1 MSATKILWGQVFIV
15 FAIVLATMWIAT
27 EWTAWRLGF
36 QPELGRPWFD
46 VLRFPIYLPP
56 AFFWWWFADLVSD
69 TRPATLYLV
78 VPPSDISRTKPLIR
92 LVLNQI
98 GRRLTEELH
107 PKNRRQRMLLMLD
120 EFPALGRLDFFESAL
135 AFMAG
140 YGLKSFLIAQS
151 LNQIEKAYGANNA
164 ILDNCHVRVTAVM
177 QAESGG
183 DARAVSSKGAMGLMQ
198 IMPETWAT
206 LRLRYGLGADPFD
219 PHDNII
225 AGAAYLREL
234 HDRYGSPGFLAAYN
248 AGPARYESHVATG
261 QPLPAETRAY
271 VALLAPMVS
280 DGVISDAAVLP
291 VAARSWT
298 EAPLFTVRADDH
310 TAADQP
316 AAEQHTHH
324 HATDTGAQDLTALA
338 PQSDGLFVPRARR
351 NPRP

>member
-1 MSATKILWGQVFIV
+1 MKMQPACPLIITLKHPPRQSPFS
-15 FAIVLATMWIAT
+15 FSAIVYAAGCRVVGWHARKLCQAMCFA
-27 EWTAWRLGF
+27 AALF
-36 QPELGRPWFD
+36 M
-46 VLRFPIYLPP
+46 P
-56 AFFWWWFADLVSD
+56 AGNTVHAEPVS
-69 TRPATLYLV
+69 
-78 VPPSDISRTKPLIR
+78 
-92 LVLNQI
+92 
-98 GRRLTEELH
+98 
-107 PKNRRQRMLLMLD
+107 NR
-120 EFPALGRLDFFESAL
+120 
-135 AFMAG
+135 
-140 YGLKSFLIAQS
+140 IAQVGPVP
-151 LNQIEKAYGANNA
+151 LAANVTEA
-164 ILDNCHVRVTAVM
+164 SQRSGIPASWITAVM

-183 DARAVSSKGAMGLMQ
+183 DARAVSPKGAMGLMQ

-248 AGPARYESHVATG
+248 AGPARYENHVATG

-291 VAARSWT
+291 VVARSWT
-298 EAPLFTVRADDH
+298 EAPLFAVRADDH
-310 TAADQP
+310 TAADQR
-316 AAEQHTHH
+316 AAEQPADH

-338 PQSDGLFVPRARR
+338 PQPVGLFVQTSRR

>member
-1 MSATKILWGQVFIV
+1 MKMQPACPLIITLKHPPRHSPFS
-15 FAIVLATMWIAT
+15 FSAIVYAAGCRVVGWHAPKLCRAMCFA
-27 EWTAWRLGF
+27 AALF
-36 QPELGRPWFD
+36 M
-46 VLRFPIYLPP
+46 P
-56 AFFWWWFADLVSD
+56 AGNTVHAEPVS
-69 TRPATLYLV
+69 
-78 VPPSDISRTKPLIR
+78 
-92 LVLNQI
+92 N
-98 GRRLTEELH
+98 G
-107 PKNRRQRMLLMLD
+107 
-120 EFPALGRLDFFESAL
+120 
-135 AFMAG
+135 
-140 YGLKSFLIAQS
+140 IAQVGPVP
-151 LNQIEKAYGANNA
+151 LAANVTEA
-164 ILDNCHVRVTAVM
+164 SQRSGIPASWITAVM

-183 DARAVSSKGAMGLMQ
+183 DARAVSPKGAMGLMQ

-248 AGPARYESHVATG
+248 AGPARYENHVATG

-291 VAARSWT
+291 VVARSWT
-298 EAPLFTVRADDH
+298 EAPLFAVRADDH
-310 TAADQP
+310 TAADQR
-316 AAEQHTHH
+316 AAEQPADH

-338 PQSDGLFVPRARR
+338 PQPVGLFVQTSRR

>member
-1 MSATKILWGQVFIV
+1 M
-15 FAIVLATMWIAT
+15 TM
-27 EWTAWRLGF
+27 
-36 QPELGRPWFD
+36 QPACPR
-46 VLRFPIYLPP
+46 I
-56 AFFWWWFADLVSD
+56 
-69 TRPATLYLV
+69 
-78 VPPSDISRTKPLIR
+78 IR
-92 LVLNQI
+92 LK
-98 GRRLTEELH
+98 H
-107 PKNRRQRMLLMLD
+107 PPRHSPFS
-120 EFPALGRLDFFESAL
+120 FP
-135 AFMAG
+135 
-140 YGLKSFLIAQS
+140 
-151 LNQIEKAYGANNA
+151 A
-164 ILDNCHVRVTAVM
+164 ILDFADCRVAGSSARAVRRAVCIAATVALMAGNTVHAEPVSNGAAQVSPDRVATTVAEAAQRSGIPASWITAVM

-183 DARAVSSKGAMGLMQ
+183 DARAVSPKGAMGLMQ

-248 AGPARYESHVATG
+248 AGPARYEDHLATG

-291 VAARSWT
+291 VVARSWT
-298 EAPLFTVRADDH
+298 EAPLFAVRADDH
-310 TAADQP
+310 TAADQR
-316 AAEQHTHH
+316 AAEQPADH

-338 PQSDGLFVPRARR
+338 PLSDGLFVQTSHR

>member
-1 MSATKILWGQVFIV
+1 MTMQPACPLIIRLKHPPRHSPFSLSAILN
-15 FAIVLATMWIAT
+15 
-27 EWTAWRLGF
+27 
-36 QPELGRPWFD
+36 
-46 VLRFPIYLPP
+46 
-56 AFFWWWFADLVSD
+56 FADCRVAGS
-69 TRPATLYLV
+69 RARAVRRVVCIAATV
-78 VPPSDISRTKPLIR
+78 
-92 LVLNQI
+92 
-98 GRRLTEELH
+98 
-107 PKNRRQRMLLMLD
+107 
-120 EFPALGRLDFFESAL
+120 AL
-135 AFMAG
+135 MAG
-140 YGLKSFLIAQS
+140 NNIHAEPVSNAATQVSPNPVAATVDEAAQRS
-151 LNQIEKAYGANNA
+151 GIPASW
-164 ILDNCHVRVTAVM
+164 IRAVM

-183 DARAVSSKGAMGLMQ
+183 DARAVSPKGAMGLMQ

-248 AGPARYESHVATG
+248 AGPARYENHVATG

-310 TAADQP
+310 SAMDQQ
-316 AAEQHTHH
+316 AAEQHADH

-338 PQSDGLFVPRARR
+338 PQSDGLFVQTSRR